1 MRQLKYAE
9 KKLLKQTDFLK
20 WEVDNNLHEVK
31 VLKKYLIQRRED
43 YTTYNKMS
51 REIRELA
58 SKIKELDPKDP
69 YRVEASARL
78 MEKLYSMGLIPTKW
92 NLKLCS
98 NVTASSFCR
107 RRLPCLMMR
116 SKMAPDLRT
125 ATTFIEQG
133 HVRVGPEVVK
143 DPAFLVTRALEDYIT
158 WVDTS
163 AIRKHVKQYNEE
175 KDDFDLNNC

>member
-1 MRQLKYAE
+1 
-9 KKLLKQTDFLK
+9 
-20 WEVDNNLHEVK
+20 
-31 VLKKYLIQRRED
+31 
-43 YTTYNKMS
+43 MS
-51 REIRELA
+51 REVRELA
-58 SKIKELDPKDP
+58 LKIKELDPKDP

-107 RRLPCLMMR
+107 RRLPCLMVR

-125 ATTFIEQG
+125 AVTFIEQG

-143 DPAFLVTRALEDYIT
+143 DPAFLVTSLPTNLPPSKPNADNLNGHSLIFWIAISRLFWLPPKIPDSPQSPKLVGGEEGGGERHFRAPKI
-158 WVDTS
+158 
-163 AIRKHVKQYNEE
+163 A
-175 KDDFDLNNC
+175 